1 MQHID
6 PYAVM
11 RNTETLER
19 YRAHNRA
26 AWAAGKPFLGVA
38 GGLVCLGLLLFFYGT
53 VTHRPPALATGV
65 LVSGLMALG
74 GAAFV
79 ISLARVAL
87 YIRRHPFD
95 PRGGG

>member
-1 MQHID
+1 MQHVD
-6 PYAVM
+6 PYTVM

-26 AWAAGKPFLGVA
+26 AWAAGKPFLGVG
-38 GGLVCLGLLLFFYGT
+38 GGLVCLGILSLFYRT
-53 VTHRPPALATGV
+53 VAHHPPVLAKGV
-65 LVSGLMALG
+65 LVSALMALG
-74 GAAFV
+74 GAALV
-79 ISLARVAL
+79 ISAAKVGL